1 MQILL
6 TLLLLCCTS
15 LCSAETLHG
24 IVTYVYD
31 GDTIMLQADKHYYR
45 IRLASID
52 APELDQP
59 YGLEAKRALSKL
71 VYNKPVIAQVMDK
84 DIYGRKVAKVYAPLT
99 VATKASDP
107 LVDAQR
113 TTSAK
118 ASDPLAAP
126 VAEANNYML
135 AKGLAWHYS
144 AFDLFDNEFEKHMK
158 LENYARDN
166 KLGLWKQEKPTPPW
180 LWRKR

>member
-1 MQILL
+1 MNFLITFILL
-6 TLLLLCCTS
+6 CFTS
-15 LCSAETLHG
+15 ICSAETIHG

-31 GDTIMLQADKHYYR
+31 GDTFILQSDNQYHR

-71 VYNKPVIAQVMDK
+71 VLYQHVIATTKGIDK
-84 DIYGRKVAKVYAPLT
+84 YQRHIAKVYAPTELSPMW
-99 VATKASDP
+99 SDA
-107 LVDAQR
+107 LVE
-113 TTSAK
+113 T
-118 ASDPLAAP
+118 
-126 VAEANNYML
+126 EANNYML

-166 KLGLWKQEKPTPPW
+166 KLGLWYQEKPTPPW
-180 LWRKR
+180 MWRKR